1 MTEIRGVFFDLYG
14 TLLCYGN
21 MEAAGESWYHAI
33 RRGLVASGHAFDEE
47 TLLRLCEEFLLQP
60 EPPVQDDGLTVYE
73 RRMRELVGELEV
85 ELEVEELRQIS
96 EASVAAWHA
105 HTPLDPEAKSVL
117 GELQG
122 RYKLALISNFDHPP
136 HVHRLLDELALRPFF
151 DAVVVSGDVGVK
163 KPDPAIF
170 APALE
175 QTGLATDE
183 ALFVGDS
190 PEDDVAGARAAGLRP
205 VLIRRSLGAAGSPVE
220 PEWTE
225 DGVRVIAGLREV
237 IGLVG

>member
-14 TLLCYGN
+14 TLLCYGD

-33 RRGLVASGHAFDEE
+33 HRELIAGGRAFDEE
-47 TLLRLCEEFLLQP
+47 TLIRLCEEFLLQP

-73 RRMRELVGELEV
+73 RRMRVLVGELGV
-85 ELEVEELRQIS
+85 ELKVEELRRIS
-96 EASVAAWHA
+96 EASIAAWHA

-117 GELQG
+117 SELQG

-170 APALE
+170 IPALE

-183 ALFVGDS
+183 VLFVGDS
-190 PEDDVAGARAAGLRP
+190 PEDDVAGAKAAGLRP
-205 VLIRRSLGAAGSPVE
+205 VLIRRSLGAAGSPAE

-225 DGVRVIAGLREV
+225 DGVRVVKRLREV

>member
-14 TLLCYGN
+14 TLLRYGD
-21 MEAAGESWYHAI
+21 MEAAGESWFHAI
-33 RRGLVASGHAFDEE
+33 RRELVACARAFDEE
-47 TLLRLCEEFLLQP
+47 TLLRVCEEFLLQP

-73 RRMRELVGELEV
+73 RRMRVLVGELGL
-85 ELEVEELRQIS
+85 ELEVGELRQLS

-105 HTPLDPEAKSVL
+105 HTPLDPEAQSVL

-136 HVHRLLDELALRPFF
+136 HVHQLLDELALRSFF

-170 APALE
+170 VPALA

-183 ALFVGDS
+183 VLFVGDS

-205 VLIRRSLGAAGSPVE
+205 VLIRRSLSADGSPAE

-225 DGVRVIAGLREV
+225 DGVRVVSGLREV

>member
-14 TLLCYGN
+14 TLFCYGD
-21 MEAAGESWYHAI
+21 MEAAGESWFHAI
-33 RRGLVASGHAFDEE
+33 RRELIACGRAFDEE
-47 TLLRLCEEFLLQP
+47 TLIRVCEEFLLQP
-60 EPPVQDDGLTVYE
+60 EPLVQDDGLTVYE
-73 RRMRELVGELEV
+73 RRIRELVGELGL
-85 ELEVEELRQIS
+85 ELDLETLRQIS

-105 HTPLDPEAKSVL
+105 YTPLDPEAKSVL

-136 HVHRLLDELALRPFF
+136 HVHRLLDVLALRPFF

-163 KPDPAIF
+163 KPDSAIF
-170 APALE
+170 VPALE

-183 ALFVGDS
+183 VLFVGDS

-205 VLIRRSLGAAGSPVE
+205 VLIRRALGTDGSPVE

-225 DGVRVIAGLREV
+225 DGVRVVTGLREV

>member
-1 MTEIRGVFFDLYG
+1 MPEIRGVFFDLYG

-21 MEAAGESWYHAI
+21 MEAAGESWFCAI
-33 RRGLVASGHAFDEE
+33 GCELIASSHAFDEE
-47 TLLRLCEEFLLQP
+47 TLIRLCEEFLIQP

-73 RRMRELVGELEV
+73 RRIRELVGELGL
-85 ELEVEELRQIS
+85 ELEVETLRRIS
-96 EASVAAWHA
+96 AASVAAWHA

-117 GELQG
+117 GALQG

-170 APALE
+170 VPALE
-175 QTGLATDE
+175 QTGLAADE

-205 VLIRRSLGAAGSPVE
+205 VLIRRSLGANG
-220 PEWTE
+220 WTE
-225 DGVRVIAGLREV
+225 DGVRVVAGLGEV
-237 IGLVG
+237 VGLVD

>member
-14 TLLCYGN
+14 TLLCYGD

-33 RRGLVASGHAFDEE
+33 RRGLVASGRAFDEK
-47 TLLRLCEEFLLQP
+47 TLIRLCEEFLLQP
-60 EPPVQDDGLTVYE
+60 EPPAQDGGLTVYE
-73 RRMRELVGELEV
+73 RRMSELVEELG
-85 ELEVEELRQIS
+85 LALAPEELRQIS
-96 EASVAAWHA
+96 EVSVAAWHV
-105 HTPLDPEAKSVL
+105 HTHLDPEAKSVL

-151 DAVVVSGDVGVK
+151 DSVIVSGDVGIK

-175 QTGLATDE
+175 QTGLVADE

-190 PEDDVAGARAAGLRP
+190 PEDDIAGARAAGLWP
-205 VLIRRSLGAAGSPVE
+205 VLIRRSLDDGR
-220 PEWTE
+220 TE
-225 DGVRVIAGLREV
+225 DGVRVVTGLREV
-237 IGLVG
+237 VGLVD

>member
-33 RRGLVASGHAFDEE
+33 RRELIDSGRAFDEE
-47 TLLRLCEEFLLQP
+47 TLIQLCEEFLLQP

-73 RRMRELVGELEV
+73 RRMRELVGELG
-85 ELEVEELRQIS
+85 LALEELRRIS
-96 EASVAAWHA
+96 EASIAAWHA

-151 DAVVVSGDVGVK
+151 DAVVVSGDVGIK

-170 APALE
+170 VPALE
-175 QTGLATDE
+175 QTGLVADE
-183 ALFVGDS
+183 AIFVGDS
-190 PEDDVAGARAAGLRP
+190 PEDDVAGARAAGLQP
-205 VLIRRSLGAAGSPVE
+205 VLIRRALDADRR
-220 PEWTE
+220 TE
-225 DGVRVIAGLREV
+225 EGVRVVTGLREV
-237 IGLVG
+237 IGLIG

>member
-21 MEAAGESWYHAI
+21 MEAAGESWYRAI
-33 RRGLVASGHAFDEE
+33 RRELLACNHAFAEE
-47 TLLRLCEEFLLQP
+47 TLIRLCEEFLLQP

-73 RRMRELVGELEV
+73 RRMRVLVGELG
-85 ELEVEELRQIS
+85 LTLGLAELRRLS
-96 EASVAAWHA
+96 AASIAAWHA
-105 HTPLDPEAKSVL
+105 HTRLDSEAKSVL

-151 DAVVVSGDVGVK
+151 DAVGVSGDVGVK

-170 APALE
+170 SPALA
-175 QTGLATDE
+175 QTGLVADE

-190 PEDDVAGARAAGLRP
+190 LEDDIAGSRAAGLWP
-205 VLIRRSLGAAGSPVE
+205 VLIRRSLGAAAKP
-220 PEWTE
+220 E
-225 DGVRVIAGLREV
+225 DGVSVVRGLREV
-237 IGLVG
+237 VGLVG

>member
-33 RRGLVASGHAFDEE
+33 RHELMDSGHAFDEE

-73 RRMRELVGELEV
+73 RRMRVLVGELGL
-85 ELEVEELRQIS
+85 ELEVGELRQIS
-96 EASVAAWHA
+96 EASVASWHA
-105 HTPLDPEAKSVL
+105 HTQLDPEAKSVL

-170 APALE
+170 VPALE
-175 QTGLATDE
+175 QTGLTTDE
-183 ALFVGDS
+183 VLFVGDS

-205 VLIRRSLGAAGSPVE
+205 ILIQRQRDADGDPAE

-225 DGVRVIAGLREV
+225 DGVRVVTGLREV
-237 IGLVG
+237 LGLVG

>member
-14 TLLCYGN
+14 TLLCYGD

-33 RRGLVASGHAFDEE
+33 RRELIDNGHAFDEG
-47 TLLRLCEEFLLQP
+47 TLVRLCEEFLLQP

-73 RRMRELVGELEV
+73 RRMRELVGELGLALAV
-85 ELEVEELRQIS
+85 GELRRIS
-96 EASVAAWHA
+96 EASIAAWHA
-105 HTPLDPEAKSVL
+105 HTSLDPEAKSVL

-170 APALE
+170 APALG
-175 QTGLATDE
+175 QTGLVADE
-183 ALFVGDS
+183 VLFVGDS
-190 PEDDVAGARAAGLRP
+190 PEDDLAGARAAGLRP
-205 VLIRRSLGAAGSPVE
+205 VLIRRSLGADGSPAE
-220 PEWTE
+220 PEWT
-225 DGVRVIAGLREV
+225 DDRVRVVTGLREV
-237 IGLVG
+237 VGLVG

>member
-14 TLLCYGN
+14 TLLCYGD
-21 MEAAGESWYHAI
+21 MEAAGESWYRAI
-33 RRGLVASGHAFDEE
+33 RRALVASGHAFDEE
-47 TLLRLCEEFLLQP
+47 ALIRLCEEFLLQP

-73 RRMRELVGELEV
+73 RRMRVLVGELGLA
-85 ELEVEELRQIS
+85 LEVEELRRIS

-136 HVHRLLDELALRPFF
+136 HVHQLLDELALRPFF

-170 APALE
+170 APVLE

-183 ALFVGDS
+183 AIFVGDS
-190 PEDDVAGARAAGLRP
+190 PEDDIAGARAAGLRP
-205 VLIRRSLGAAGSPVE
+205 VLIRRSLDAAGSPAE

-225 DGVRVIAGLREV
+225 DGVRVVTGLREV

>member
-14 TLLCYGN
+14 TLLCYGD

-33 RRGLVASGHAFDEE
+33 RRELIASGHAFDEE
-47 TLLRLCEEFLLQP
+47 TLIRLCEEFLLQP

-73 RRMRELVGELEV
+73 RRMRELVGELS
-85 ELEVEELRQIS
+85 LALALEELRRIS
-96 EASVAAWHA
+96 EASIAAWHA

-122 RYKLALISNFDHPP
+122 HYKLALISNFDHPP

-151 DAVVVSGDVGVK
+151 DAVVVSGDVGIK

-190 PEDDVAGARAAGLRP
+190 PEDDIAGAKAAGLQP
-205 VLIRRSLGAAGSPVE
+205 VLIRRSLGADGSP
-220 PEWTE
+220 PAWTE
-225 DGVRVIAGLREV
+225 DGVRVVTGLREV

>member
-1 MTEIRGVFFDLYG
+1 MTEIRGIFFDLYG
-14 TLLCYGN
+14 TLLRYGN

-33 RRGLVASGHAFDEE
+33 RRELVASGHAFDEE
-47 TLLRLCEEFLLQP
+47 TLIRLCEEFLLQP

-73 RRMRELVGELEV
+73 RRMRELVGELG
-85 ELEVEELRQIS
+85 LEELRRIS
-96 EASVAAWHA
+96 EASIAAWHA

-170 APALE
+170 TPALE

-190 PEDDVAGARAAGLRP
+190 PEDDIAGAKAAGLRP
-205 VLIRRSLGAAGSPVE
+205 VLIRRSLGADDSP
-220 PEWTE
+220 PAWTE
-225 DGVRVIAGLREV
+225 DGVRVVTRLREV
-237 IGLVG
+237 VGLVD

>member
-1 MTEIRGVFFDLYG
+1 MPEIRGVFFDLYG
-14 TLLCYGN
+14 TLLCYGD

-33 RRGLVASGHAFDEE
+33 RRELIDNGHAFDEG
-47 TLLRLCEEFLLQP
+47 TLVRLCEEFLLQP

-73 RRMRELVGELEV
+73 RRMRVLVGELSL
-85 ELEVEELRQIS
+85 ELEVEELRLLS
-96 EASVAAWHA
+96 EASIAAWHA
-105 HTPLDPEAKSVL
+105 YTQLDPEAKSVL

-136 HVHRLLDELALRPFF
+136 HVHQLLDELALRPFF

-183 ALFVGDS
+183 ALFIGDS
-190 PEDDVAGARAAGLRP
+190 PEDDIAGARAARLRP
-205 VLIRRSLGAAGSPVE
+205 VLIRRLLGADGSP
-220 PEWTE
+220 PAWTK
-225 DGVRVIAGLREV
+225 DGVRVVTGLREV

>member
-14 TLLCYGN
+14 TLLRYGN
-21 MEAAGESWYHAI
+21 MEAAGESWFHAI
-33 RRGLVASGHAFDEE
+33 RRELIASGRAFDEE
-47 TLLRLCEEFLLQP
+47 TLIRLCEEFLLQP

-73 RRMRELVGELEV
+73 RRMRELGLALEL
-85 ELEVEELRQIS
+85 EELRRITV
-96 EASVAAWHA
+96 ASVAAWHA
-105 HTPLDPEAKSVL
+105 HTPLDREAKSVL

-151 DAVVVSGDVGVK
+151 DAVVVSGDAGVK

-170 APALE
+170 TPALE
-175 QTGLATDE
+175 QTGLVADE

-190 PEDDVAGARAAGLRP
+190 PEDDVAGAKAAGLRP
-205 VLIRRSLGAAGSPVE
+205 VLIRRSLGADGSPAK

-225 DGVRVIAGLREV
+225 DGVRVVAGLREV
-237 IGLVG
+237 VGLVG

>member
-14 TLLCYGN
+14 TLLCYGD
-21 MEAAGESWYHAI
+21 MEAAGESWFHAI
-33 RRGLVASGHAFDEE
+33 RRELIASGRAFDEE
-47 TLLRLCEEFLLQP
+47 TLIRVCEEFLLQP

-73 RRMRELVGELEV
+73 RRMRVLVGELEV
-85 ELEVEELRQIS
+85 ELEVEELRRVS

-170 APALE
+170 TPALE

-183 ALFVGDS
+183 VLFVGDS
-190 PEDDVAGARAAGLRP
+190 PEDDIAGAKAAGLRP
-205 VLIRRSLGAAGSPVE
+205 VLIRRSLGADGSE
-220 PEWTE
+220 SAWTE
-225 DGVRVIAGLREV
+225 DGVRVVTGLREV
-237 IGLVG
+237 IGLVD

>member
-14 TLLCYGN
+14 TLLRYGN
-21 MEAAGESWYHAI
+21 MEAAGESWFHAI
-33 RRGLVASGHAFDEE
+33 RHELIACGRAFDEE
-47 TLLRLCEEFLLQP
+47 TLIRVCEEFLLQP
-60 EPPVQDDGLTVYE
+60 EPPLQDDGLTVYE
-73 RRMRELVGELEV
+73 RRIRVLVGELGLK
-85 ELEVEELRQIS
+85 LEVEALRRIS

-105 HTPLDPEAKSVL
+105 HTPLDSEAKSVL
-117 GELQG
+117 GALQG

-136 HVHRLLDELALRPFF
+136 HVHQLLDELALRPFF

-170 APALE
+170 TPALE
-175 QTGLATDE
+175 QTELATDE
-183 ALFVGDS
+183 AIFVGDS

-205 VLIRRSLGAAGSPVE
+205 VLIRRAGSPAK

-225 DGVRVIAGLREV
+225 DGVRVVTGLREV

>member
-14 TLLCYGN
+14 TLLCYGD

-33 RRGLVASGHAFDEE
+33 RCELIDNSHAFDEE
-47 TLLRLCEEFLLQP
+47 TLVRLCEEFLLQP

-73 RRMRELVGELEV
+73 RRMRVLVGELEV
-85 ELEVEELRQIS
+85 KLEVEELRQIS

-105 HTPLDPEAKSVL
+105 YTPLDPEAKSVL

-136 HVHRLLDELALRPFF
+136 HVHRLLDDLALRPFF

-205 VLIRRSLGAAGSPVE
+205 VLIRRSLGADGR
-220 PEWTE
+220 TE
-225 DGVRVIAGLREV
+225 DGVRVVTGLREV

>member
-14 TLLCYGN
+14 TLLCYGD

-33 RRGLVASGHAFDEE
+33 RRELIDSGHAFDEE

-73 RRMRELVGELEV
+73 RCIRELVGELG
-85 ELEVEELRQIS
+85 LALEELRRIS
-96 EASVAAWHA
+96 EASIAAWHA
-105 HTPLDPEAKSVL
+105 YTQLDPEAKSVL

-170 APALE
+170 VPALE
-175 QTGLATDE
+175 QTGLTADE

-205 VLIRRSLGAAGSPVE
+205 VLIRRSLGADGR
-220 PEWTE
+220 TE
-225 DGVRVIAGLREV
+225 DGVRVVSGLREV

>member
-21 MEAAGESWYHAI
+21 MEAAGESWFHTI
-33 RRGLVASGHAFDEE
+33 RRELVTSGHAFDEE
-47 TLLRLCEEFLLQP
+47 TLIRLCEEFLLQP

-73 RRMRELVGELEV
+73 RRMRELVEELSL
-85 ELEVEELRQIS
+85 ELQVEELRRIS

-117 GELQG
+117 SELQG

-151 DAVVVSGDVGVK
+151 DAVVVSGDIGVK

-170 APALE
+170 TPALE

-183 ALFVGDS
+183 AIFVGDS
-190 PEDDVAGARAAGLRP
+190 PEDDIAGARAAGLRP
-205 VLIRRSLGAAGSPVE
+205 VLIQRSLDPAES
-220 PEWTE
+220 EWTE
-225 DGVRVIAGLREV
+225 DGVRVVTRLREV

>member
-33 RRGLVASGHAFDEE
+33 RRELIDSGRAFDEE
-47 TLLRLCEEFLLQP
+47 TLIQLCEEFLLQP

-73 RRMRELVGELEV
+73 RRMRELVGELG
-85 ELEVEELRQIS
+85 LALALEELRRIS
-96 EASVAAWHA
+96 EASIAAWHA

-136 HVHRLLDELALRPFF
+136 HVHRLIDELALRPFF
-151 DAVVVSGDVGVK
+151 DAVVVSGDVGIK

-170 APALE
+170 TPALE
-175 QTGLATDE
+175 QTGLVADE

-205 VLIRRSLGAAGSPVE
+205 VLIQRSLGADGSE
-220 PEWTE
+220 PAWTE

-237 IGLVG
+237 VELVG

>member
-14 TLLCYGN
+14 TLLRYGD
-21 MEAAGESWYHAI
+21 MEAAGDSWFRCI
-33 RRGLVASGHAFDEE
+33 RRELIACGRAFDGE
-47 TLLRLCEEFLLQP
+47 TLIRVCEEFLIQP

-73 RRMRELVGELEV
+73 RRIRELVGELG
-85 ELEVEELRQIS
+85 LALGLEELRRIS
-96 EASVAAWHA
+96 AASVAAWHA
-105 HTPLDPEAKSVL
+105 HTPLDPEAKGVL

-170 APALE
+170 APALK

-205 VLIRRSLGAAGSPVE
+205 VLIRRSLGADG
-220 PEWTE
+220 WTE
-225 DGVRVIAGLREV
+225 DGVRVVTGLREV
-237 IGLVG
+237 VRLVG

>member
-14 TLLCYGN
+14 TLLCYGD
-21 MEAAGESWYHAI
+21 MEAAGESWFHAI
-33 RRGLVASGHAFDEE
+33 RRELIACDRAFDEE
-47 TLLRLCEEFLLQP
+47 TLIRLCEEFLLQP

-73 RRMRELVGELEV
+73 RRMRELGLELGLAL
-85 ELEVEELRQIS
+85 ELEELRRITV
-96 EASVAAWHA
+96 ASVAAWHA
-105 HTPLDPEAKSVL
+105 HTPLDREAKSVL

-170 APALE
+170 TPALE
-175 QTGLATDE
+175 QTGLTTDE

-205 VLIRRSLGAAGSPVE
+205 VLIRRSLGADGSPAE

-225 DGVRVIAGLREV
+225 DGVRVVAGLREV
-237 IGLVG
+237 VELVG

>member
-14 TLLCYGN
+14 TLLRYGN
-21 MEAAGESWYHAI
+21 MEAAGESWFHAI
-33 RRGLVASGHAFDEE
+33 RRELIASGRAFDEE
-47 TLLRLCEEFLLQP
+47 TLIRLCEEFLLQP

-73 RRMRELVGELEV
+73 RRMRELGLALEL
-85 ELEVEELRQIS
+85 EELRRITV
-96 EASVAAWHA
+96 ASVAAWHA
-105 HTPLDPEAKSVL
+105 HTPLDREAKSVL

-151 DAVVVSGDVGVK
+151 DAVVVSGDAGVK

-170 APALE
+170 TPALE
-175 QTGLATDE
+175 QTGLVADE

-205 VLIRRSLGAAGSPVE
+205 VLIQRSLGVDGSPVE
-220 PEWTE
+220 SEWTE
-225 DGVRVIAGLREV
+225 DGVRVVAGLREV
-237 IGLVG
+237 VGLVG

>member
-33 RRGLVASGHAFDEE
+33 RRELIDSGHAFDEE
-47 TLLRLCEEFLLQP
+47 TLIRLCEEFLLQP

-73 RRMRELVGELEV
+73 RRMRELVEELS
-85 ELEVEELRQIS
+85 LALALEELRRIS
-96 EASVAAWHA
+96 EASIAAWHA

-117 GELQG
+117 SELQG

-151 DAVVVSGDVGVK
+151 DVVVVSGDVGVK

-170 APALE
+170 VPALE
-175 QTGLATDE
+175 QTGLVADE
-183 ALFVGDS
+183 ALFIGDS
-190 PEDDVAGARAAGLRP
+190 PEDDVAGARAAGLQP
-205 VLIRRSLGAAGSPVE
+205 VLIRRSLGAAGSPAE

-225 DGVRVIAGLREV
+225 DGVRVVKRLREV

>member
-1 MTEIRGVFFDLYG
+1 M
-14 TLLCYGN
+14 
-21 MEAAGESWYHAI
+21 
-33 RRGLVASGHAFDEE
+33 
-47 TLLRLCEEFLLQP
+47 
-60 EPPVQDDGLTVYE
+60 
-73 RRMRELVGELEV
+73 
-85 ELEVEELRQIS
+85 EELRQIS

-183 ALFVGDS
+183 AIFVGDS
-190 PEDDVAGARAAGLRP
+190 PEDDIAGAKAAGLRP
-205 VLIRRSLGAAGSPVE
+205 VLIRRPLGADGSPAE

-225 DGVRVIAGLREV
+225 DGVRVVTGLREV

>member
-1 MTEIRGVFFDLYG
+1 MAEIRGVFFDLYG
-14 TLLCYGN
+14 TLLRYGD

-33 RRGLVASGHAFDEE
+33 RRELVASGRAFDEE

-60 EPPVQDDGLTVYE
+60 EPPEQDDGLTVYE
-73 RRMRELVGELEV
+73 RRMRGLVGELG
-85 ELEVEELRQIS
+85 LALALEELRRIS
-96 EASVAAWHA
+96 EASIAAWHA
-105 HTPLDPEAKSVL
+105 YTQLDPEAKSVL

-136 HVHRLLDELALRPFF
+136 HVHQLLDELALRPFF

-183 ALFVGDS
+183 AIFVGDS
-190 PEDDVAGARAAGLRP
+190 PEDDVAGARAAGLQP
-205 VLIRRSLGAAGSPVE
+205 VLIRRQQDADGDRAE
-220 PEWTE
+220 PKWTE
-225 DGVRVIAGLREV
+225 DGVRVVTELREV
-237 IGLVG
+237 IELLS

>member
-1 MTEIRGVFFDLYG
+1 MAEIRGVFFDLYG
-14 TLLCYGN
+14 TLLRYGD
-21 MEAAGESWYHAI
+21 MEAAGESWFHAI
-33 RRGLVASGHAFDEE
+33 RRELVASGRTFDEE
-47 TLLRLCEEFLLQP
+47 TLIRVCEEFLLQP

-73 RRMRELVGELEV
+73 RRIRELGLELGLELE
-85 ELEVEELRQIS
+85 LEELRRIS

-151 DAVVVSGDVGVK
+151 DVVVVSGDVGVK

-170 APALE
+170 TPALE
-175 QTGLATDE
+175 QTGLTTDE

-205 VLIRRSLGAAGSPVE
+205 VLIQRSLGADGSPAE

-225 DGVRVIAGLREV
+225 DGVRVVTGLRDV
-237 IGLVG
+237 VGLVG

>member
-1 MTEIRGVFFDLYG
+1 MAEIRGVFFDLYG
-14 TLLCYGN
+14 TLLRYGD
-21 MEAAGESWYHAI
+21 MEAAGDSWFRSI
-33 RRGLVASGHAFDEE
+33 RRDLIACGHAFDDE
-47 TLLRLCEEFLLQP
+47 TLIRVCKEFLLQP

-73 RRMRELVGELEV
+73 RRMRELGLELGLAL
-85 ELEVEELRQIS
+85 ELEELRRITV
-96 EASVAAWHA
+96 ASVAAWHA
-105 HTPLDPEAKSVL
+105 HTPLDREAKSVL

-175 QTGLATDE
+175 QTGLVADE
-183 ALFVGDS
+183 AIFVGDS
-190 PEDDVAGARAAGLRP
+190 PEDDVAG
-205 VLIRRSLGAAGSPVE
+205 S
-220 PEWTE
+220 
-225 DGVRVIAGLREV
+225 
-237 IGLVG
+237 

>member
-14 TLLCYGN
+14 TLLRYGN
-21 MEAAGESWYHAI
+21 MEAAGESWFHAI
-33 RRGLVASGHAFDEE
+33 RHELIACSRAFDEE
-47 TLLRLCEEFLLQP
+47 TLIRVCEEFLLQL

-73 RRMRELVGELEV
+73 RRIRELVGELGL
-85 ELEVEELRQIS
+85 ELEVEELRRVS

-136 HVHRLLDELALRPFF
+136 HVHQLLDELALRPFF

-170 APALE
+170 TPALE
-175 QTGLATDE
+175 QTELATNE

-190 PEDDVAGARAAGLRP
+190 PEDDVAGARAAGLQP
-205 VLIRRSLGAAGSPVE
+205 VLIRRSLDPAE
-220 PEWTE
+220 PKWTE
-225 DGVRVIAGLREV
+225 DGVRVVTGLREV
-237 IGLVG
+237 VELLS

>member
-21 MEAAGESWYHAI
+21 MEAAGESWFHAI
-33 RRGLVASGHAFDEE
+33 RRELIASGRAFDEE
-47 TLLRLCEEFLLQP
+47 TLIRLCEEFLLQP

-73 RRMRELVGELEV
+73 RRMRELVGELGLA
-85 ELEVEELRQIS
+85 LEVEELRQIS
-96 EASVAAWHA
+96 EASIAAWHA
-105 HTPLDPEAKSVL
+105 YTQLDPEAKSVL

-136 HVHRLLDELALRPFF
+136 HVHQLLDELALRPFF

-175 QTGLATDE
+175 QTGLVADE
-183 ALFVGDS
+183 AIFVGDS
-190 PEDDVAGARAAGLRP
+190 PEDDVAGARAAGLQP
-205 VLIRRSLGAAGSPVE
+205 VLIRRQRDADGDPAE

-225 DGVRVIAGLREV
+225 EGVRVVAGLREV
-237 IGLVG
+237 VELVG

>member
-1 MTEIRGVFFDLYG
+1 MAEIRGVFFDLYG
-14 TLLCYGN
+14 TLLRYGD

-33 RRGLVASGHAFDEE
+33 RRELVASGHAFDEE

-60 EPPVQDDGLTVYE
+60 EPPEQDDGLTVYE
-73 RRMRELVGELEV
+73 RRMCEFVGELG
-85 ELEVEELRQIS
+85 LALALEELRQIS
-96 EASVAAWHA
+96 EASIAAWHA
-105 HTPLDPEAKSVL
+105 YTQLDPEAKSVL

-136 HVHRLLDELALRPFF
+136 HVHCLLDELALRPFF

-170 APALE
+170 VPALE

-205 VLIRRSLGAAGSPVE
+205 VLIQRSLGAEGSPSA
-220 PEWTE
+220 WTE
-225 DGVRVIAGLREV
+225 DGVRVVTGLREV
-237 IGLVG
+237 LGLVG